1 MQIHTC
7 TVKGAAQTN
16 FSVVLSFWI
25 TDVYIYIYIYIY
37 NHTCHHH
44 QPLFTDSWSMWC

>member
-1 MQIHTC
+1 MQIHTG

-25 TDVYIYIYIYIY
+25 TDVYIFII

-44 QPLFTDSWSMWC
+44 QPLFTDSWSM